1 METQHSY
8 LKNIER
14 EDSSDNTA
22 TFLNRISLLKVN
34 LEPYSNGQNL
44 RILHI
49 GNIANNAYLA
59 ARSERHLGI
68 ESYVLSNDYTHIMG
82 APEWEHCE
90 VSRPQVNHFD
100 SEFSDCSCSF
110 QRPGWFFDGS
120 LVSAVSSIN
129 RTLSLD
135 IQDYHANKV
144 NISAKM
150 KAFFRNLLSKIVS
163 LIWKILRPVGKKL
176 IPVRF
181 RAGVIGFLFYKLRK
195 KTQIDLGQIFE
206 KFDIIN
212 MYGSSPYLLSNISM
226 TKTSKRKFV
235 TTEHGTLRDYIFAK
249 YPLSQDTKIGYEKSN
264 VVFVTNQDCLPIAL
278 NLETPIVIKM
288 PHPVNDDL
296 LDDYRSIR
304 KINISKP
311 QQIILVPSRH
321 SLSLDIDRGKGN
333 ENVYEVIKNFPRHL
347 VDVKFVLIAWGDN
360 VAGAKSLLKRE
371 EEEGLIEWIDVLSR
385 PLLKQLMIRSVCIL
399 DQFKIEAY
407 GAVTVDAIGLGVPVI
422 TSHSCE
428 NDLNY
433 FGSCAP
439 VFPALSPKDILTHIF
454 QIIELDAPSNL
465 KHFNYST
472 KWYDNN
478 LSEVVSLE
486 SRLRGYLES
495 LQS

>member
-8 LKNIER
+8 LKKIKGGY
-14 EDSSDNTA
+14 SSDNTS
-22 TFLNRISLLKVN
+22 TILNRISQLKVN
-34 LEPYSNGQNL
+34 LEPYSEGQNL

-59 ARSERHLGI
+59 ARSERNLGI

-90 VSRPQVNHFD
+90 VSRPQDKHFD
-100 SEFSDCSCSF
+100 SAFSDCFCSF
-110 QRPGWFFDGS
+110 QRPEWFFDGS
-120 LVSAVSSIN
+120 LVSAVSAIN
-129 RTLSLD
+129 GALSLETKD
-135 IQDYHANKV
+135 DHAEKV
-144 NISAKM
+144 NISEKM
-150 KAFFRNLLSKIVS
+150 KTFLRHLLSKFVS

-181 RAGVIGFLFYKLRK
+181 RAGVIGNLYYKLRK
-195 KTQIDLGQIFE
+195 KTQIDLGQLFD
-206 KFDIIN
+206 KFDIVN
-212 MYGSSPYLLSNISM
+212 MYGSSPYLLSNIPI

-264 VVFVTNQDCLPIAL
+264 ALFVTNQDCLPVAL
-278 NLETPIVIKM
+278 NLETPIVVRM

-304 KINISKP
+304 KINIGNP
-311 QQIILVPSRH
+311 QKIILVPSRH

-333 ENVYEVIKNFPRHL
+333 ENVYEVIKNFPRNL

-360 VAGAKSLLKRE
+360 VTGAKNLLKRE

-385 PLLKQLMIRSVCIL
+385 PLLKKLMSRSICIL

-439 VFPALSPKDILTHIF
+439 VFPALSPTDILTHIF
-454 QIIELDAPSNL
+454 KIIEFDAPSNL
-465 KHFNYST
+465 KHFNFST
-472 KWYDNN
+472 KWYDYN
-478 LSEVVSLE
+478 LSELVSLE